1 MPAPR
6 LRVHLAALLGYT
18 CVALLFAWPLPVHL
32 SDSFLG
38 DPSGDTGVYIWNLWV
53 FRHEIVAH
61 HAFPFLTHEI
71 LTLDPG
77 AVPLTLHNYT
87 TFANVLAFLLLGA
100 FDLVTVFNLIT
111 IGSLVMAAYAMFV
124 FANRRTGDA
133 GAAFLGGLLFGFSPF
148 MSARAGAHF
157 SLVQVAPIPIFGLVL
172 FSMWQ
177 RPTLRLAA
185 VAGVVM
191 AWAFLSDPYY
201 AVYCLMML
209 MVMVGHS
216 LATIERRPD
225 AVRTVWW
232 RMVLDLLLLSVAG
245 LIAGIA
251 IRGGGRLELFGLR
264 LSMTRL
270 YTPVLLFTVLLAF
283 RTWLVVRL
291 KFSWRPLQ
299 FRYFRTAIVGTF
311 ACAVLLSPVLFAM
324 ASPQAGRPWR
334 GPHILWRSSAPG
346 VDMASWLTPNPLHP
360 LWGSGQ
366 DSWLARLPNG
376 FDENV
381 ASFSLIALAVI
392 VFAVVRAGFRGP
404 LGWWIFTA
412 IFACLSLGPFVSVAG
427 VNTYVPTPWAVLR
440 YLPIIGAARM
450 PTRMTILVMLGLSML
465 FAMAVAHLR
474 RRVARPR
481 LVVACIAVLLVF
493 ELLPAP
499 RPVFSAAVPELHRI
513 IRDDPEPVRVLNLP
527 FGLKDGLSERG
538 SFSARSQY
546 FQTVHEKRLIGGYL
560 SRLPD
565 DAIARYRRHPVVRVL
580 LRLSEGRALE
590 PGMEEEALAAAPEF
604 VHRMQLG
611 YVVLDTGMCSP
622 ELVAFVK
629 KAFPMSRLTVEGP
642 WELYR
647 TPLASPGA
655 VPQGRPE

>member
-1 MPAPR
+1 MPAPQ
-6 LRVHLAALLGYT
+6 LRVHLAALLGYVS
-18 CVALLFAWPLPVHL
+18 VALLFAWPLPVHL

-38 DPSGDTGVYIWNLWV
+38 DPKGDTGVYIWNLWV
-53 FRHEIVAH
+53 FRHELVAH

-87 TFANVLAFLLLGA
+87 TFANLLAFLLLA
-100 FDLVTVFNLIT
+100 ALDLVTVFNLIT
-111 IGSLVMAAYAMFV
+111 IGSGVMAAYAMFLY
-124 FANRRTGDA
+124 ARKRAGDA

-172 FSMWQ
+172 FGMFQ
-177 RPTLRLAA
+177 RPTLKLAA
-185 VAGVVM
+185 AGGVVT
-191 AWAFLSDPYY
+191 AWAFLCDPYY

-209 MVMVGHS
+209 MVMVGYS
-216 LATIERRPD
+216 LATIELRPAAD
-225 AVRTVWW
+225 RHVWW
-232 RMVLDLLLLSVAG
+232 RMVLDLVLLSLAG
-245 LIAGIA
+245 LIVGIA
-251 IRGGGRLELFGLR
+251 IRGGGRVELFGLR
-264 LSMTRL
+264 VSMTRL
-270 YTPVLLFTVLLAF
+270 YTPVLLFTLLLAF
-283 RTWLVVRL
+283 RAWLMVRL
-291 KFSWRPLQ
+291 KFSWRAP
-299 FRYFRTAIVGTF
+299 FNARYLRTAIVGAFT
-311 ACAVLLSPVLFAM
+311 CAMLLSPVLVAM
-324 ASPQAGRPWR
+324 ATPQAGRPWR
-334 GPHILWRSSAPG
+334 GPSILWRSSAPG
-346 VDMASWLTPNPLHP
+346 VDVAAWLTPNPLHP

-366 DSWLARLPNG
+366 DSWLAHLPNG

-381 ASFSLIALAVI
+381 ASFSLIAVAVI
-392 VFAVVRAGFRGP
+392 VFAAVRSGFRGP
-404 LGWWIFTA
+404 LGWWIFTG
-412 IFACLSLGPFVSVAG
+412 IFACLSLGPFITVAG

-474 RRVARPR
+474 SRVARPR
-481 LVVACIAVLLVF
+481 LLVACLAVLLIF

-499 RPVFSAAVPELHRI
+499 RPVFSAAVPEVHRVI
-513 IRDDPEPVRVLNLP
+513 HDDPRPVRVLNLP

-538 SFSARSQY
+538 SYSARYQY

-565 DAIARYRRHPVVRVL
+565 DAIPRYRRHPLIRVL

-611 YVVLDTGMCSP
+611 YVVLDTGMVSP
-622 ELVAFVK
+622 ELAAFAR
-629 KAFPMSRLTVEGP
+629 KAFPMSPVAVEGP
-642 WELYR
+642 FELYR
-647 TPLASPGA
+647 TPLASLASP
-655 VPQGRPE
+655 VP

>member
-1 MPAPR
+1 MPASQ

-18 CVALLFAWPLPVHL
+18 CVALLFAWPLPVDL
-32 SDSFLG
+32 SKSFLG
-38 DPSGDTGVYIWNLWV
+38 DPSGDTGVYVWNLWV

-61 HAFPFLTHEI
+61 HAYPFLTHEI
-71 LTLDPG
+71 LTLDPA

-87 TFANVLAFLLLGA
+87 TFANAVAFPLLAV
-100 FDLVTVFNLIT
+100 FDLVTVFNGIT
-111 IGSLVMAAYAMFV
+111 IASGVMAAYAMFL
-124 FANRRTGDA
+124 FARRRTGDT

-148 MSARAGAHF
+148 MTARSGAHF

-172 FSMWQ
+172 FGMWQ

-209 MVMVGHS
+209 LVMVGHS
-216 LATIERRPD
+216 LTTIEPRPADVRR
-225 AVRTVWW
+225 VWW
-232 RMVLDLLLLSVAG
+232 RMVLDLLLLSLAG

-270 YTPVLLFTVLLAF
+270 YTPVLLFTVLLAL
-283 RTWLVVRL
+283 RMWLVVRL
-291 KFSWRPLQ
+291 KFSWRPLE
-299 FRYFRTAIVGTF
+299 FRYLRTAIVGAF
-311 ACAVLLSPVLFAM
+311 ACAVMLSPVLYAM
-324 ASPQAGRPWR
+324 ATPQAGRPWR
-334 GPHILWRSSAPG
+334 GPRILWRSSAPG
-346 VDMASWLTPNPLHP
+346 IDVGAWLTPNPLHP
-360 LWGSGQ
+360 LWGAGQ
-366 DSWLARLPNG
+366 DSWLAGLPNG

-381 ASFSLIALAVI
+381 ASLSWIAIAVI
-392 VFAVVRAGFRGP
+392 AFAALKAGFRGP
-404 LGWWIFTA
+404 RGWWIFTG

-427 VNTYVPTPWAVLR
+427 INTYVPTPWALLR

-474 RRVARPR
+474 NRLARPR
-481 LVVACIAVLLVF
+481 LTVACIAVLLIF
-493 ELLPAP
+493 ELLPSP
-499 RPVFSAAVPELHRI
+499 RPLFSAAVPKLHRI
-513 IRDDPEPVRVLNLP
+513 VRNDPRPVRIMNLP

-538 SFSARSQY
+538 AFSARYQY

-580 LRLSEGRALE
+580 LRLSEERPLE

-604 VHRMQLG
+604 VQRMQLG
-611 YVVLDTGMCSP
+611 YVVIDSGLCSP
-622 ELVAFVK
+622 GLVAFVK
-629 KAFPMSRLTVEGP
+629 KAFPMSLVTVEGP

-647 TPLASPGA
+647 TPFALPD
-655 VPQGRPE
+655 VRP

>member
-1 MPAPR
+1 MPAPQ

-38 DPSGDTGVYIWNLWV
+38 DPKGDTGVYVWNLWV

-71 LTLDPG
+71 LTLDPA

-87 TFANVLAFLLLGA
+87 TFANVVAFLLLGA

-111 IGSLVMAAYAMFV
+111 IGSGVMAAYAMFL
-124 FANRRTGDA
+124 FATKRAGDA

-148 MSARAGAHF
+148 MSARAEAHF

-172 FSMWQ
+172 FSMFQ

-191 AWAFLSDPYY
+191 AWAFLSDPYF

-209 MVMVGHS
+209 MVMVGYS
-216 LATIERRPD
+216 LATIERRPAD
-225 AVRTVWW
+225 TRSVWW
-232 RMVLDLLLLSVAG
+232 RMVLDLLLLSLAG

-251 IRGGGRLELFGLR
+251 IRGGGRLELIGLR

-270 YTPVLLFTVLLAF
+270 YTPVLLLTVLLVL
-283 RTWLVVRL
+283 RIWLVVRL
-291 KFSWRPLQ
+291 RFSWRGPLN
-299 FRYFRTAIVGTF
+299 FRYLRTAAVGAF
-311 ACAVLLSPVLFAM
+311 ACAVILSPVLYAM
-324 ASPQAGRPWR
+324 ATPHGGRPWR
-334 GPHILWRSSAPG
+334 GPRVLWRSSAPG
-346 VDMASWLTPNPLHP
+346 VDLVSWLTPNPLHP
-360 LWGSGQ
+360 LWGTGE
-366 DSWLARLPNG
+366 DSWLAHLPNG

-381 ASFSLIALAVI
+381 ASLSWIAVAVI
-392 VFAVVRAGFRGP
+392 VLSMLRAGFRGP
-404 LGWWIFTA
+404 IGWWVFTG
-412 IFACLSLGPFVSVAG
+412 IFAWLSLGPFVSVAG
-427 VNTYVPTPWAVLR
+427 INTYVPTPWAVLR

-450 PTRMTILVMLGLSML
+450 PTRMTIVVMLGVSML

-474 RRVARPR
+474 NRMARPR
-481 LVVACIAVLLVF
+481 LMVACIAVLLVF
-493 ELLPAP
+493 ELLPSP
-499 RPVFSAAVPELHRI
+499 RPVYSATVPQLHHTI
-513 IRDDPEPVRVLNLP
+513 GKDPRPVRVMNLP

-538 SFSARSQY
+538 AFSARYQY

-580 LRLSEGRALE
+580 LRLSEGRALDA
-590 PGMEEEALAAAPEF
+590 GMEEEALSAAPEF
-604 VHRMQLG
+604 VQRMELG
-611 YVVLDTGMCSP
+611 YVVIDTGLCSP

-629 KAFPMSRLTVEGP
+629 KAFPMSPMMVEGP

-647 TPLASPGA
+647 TPFASSA
-655 VPQGRPE
+655 VVP

>member
-1 MPAPR
+1 MPALQ
-6 LRVHLAALLGYT
+6 LRVHLAVLLGYT

-32 SDSFLG
+32 SDALLG
-38 DPSGDTGVYIWNLWV
+38 DPQGDTGVYIWNLWV
-53 FRHEIVAH
+53 FRHEIVVH

-71 LTLDPG
+71 LTLDPA
-77 AVPLTLHNYT
+77 AVPLSLHNYT
-87 TFANVLAFLLLGA
+87 TFADVLAFLLLGA

-111 IGSLVMAAYAMFV
+111 IGSTLMAAYAMFL

-133 GAAFLGGLLFGFSPF
+133 GGAFLGGLLFGFSPY
-148 MSARAGAHF
+148 MSARASAHF
-157 SLVQVAPIPIFGLVL
+157 SLVQVAPMPIFGLVL
-172 FSMWQ
+172 FGMWR

-216 LATIERRPD
+216 LATLERRP
-225 AVRTVWW
+225 AAIRSVWW
-232 RMVLDLLLLSVAG
+232 RMVLDLLILSLAG
-245 LIAGIA
+245 LVVGIA

-270 YTPVLLFTVLLAF
+270 YTPVLLLTLLLAV
-283 RTWLVVRL
+283 RVWLVVRL
-291 KFSWRPLQ
+291 KFSWRAPFKFSYL
-299 FRYFRTAIVGTF
+299 RTAVVGAF
-311 ACAVLLSPVLFAM
+311 ACAVMLSPVLYAM
-324 ASPQAGRPWR
+324 VTPQAGRPWR
-334 GPHILWRSSAPG
+334 GPRILWRSSAPG
-346 VDMASWLTPNPLHP
+346 VDLASWLTPNPLHP

-392 VFAVVRAGFRGP
+392 VFAIVRAGFRGP

-474 RRVARPR
+474 SRMARPR
-481 LVVACIAVLLVF
+481 LTVACIAVLLIF

-499 RPVFSAAVPELHRI
+499 RQVFSAAVPEVHRI
-513 IRDDPEPVRVLNLP
+513 IRNDPAPVRVMNLP

-538 SFSARSQY
+538 AFSARYQY
-546 FQTVHEKRLIGGYL
+546 FQTVHEKRLIGGYI

-565 DAIARYRRHPVVRVL
+565 DAIPRYRQHPLVRVL
-580 LRLSEGRALE
+580 LRLSEARPLE

-611 YVVLDTGMCSP
+611 YVVLDTGLCSP

-629 KAFPMSRLTVEGP
+629 KAFPMSLVLTEGP

-647 TPLASPGA
+647 TPFASDA
-655 VPQGRPE
+655 VARGDP

>member
-1 MPAPR
+1 MPALR
-6 LRVHLAALLGYT
+6 LRVHLAALLGYV

-32 SDSFLG
+32 SESFFG
-38 DPSGDTGVYIWNLWV
+38 DPAGDTGVYVWNLWV

-71 LTLDPG
+71 LTLDPA

-87 TFANVLAFLLLGA
+87 TFANVVAFLMLRV
-100 FDLVTVFNLIT
+100 FDLVTVFNVIT
-111 IGSLVMAAYAMFV
+111 IASGVMAAYAMFLY
-124 FANRRTGDA
+124 AAKRTGDA

-148 MSARAGAHF
+148 MTARSGAHF
-157 SLVQVAPIPIFGLVL
+157 SLVQVAPIPIFGMVL
-172 FSMWQ
+172 FGMWQ

-216 LATIERRPD
+216 LATIERRPAD
-225 AVRTVWW
+225 IRRVWW
-232 RMVLDLLLLSVAG
+232 RMVLDLLLLSLAG

-270 YTPVLLFTVLLAF
+270 YTPVLLFTVLLAL
-283 RTWLVVRL
+283 RVWLMVRL
-291 KFSWRPLQ
+291 RFSWRPLE
-299 FRYFRTAIVGTF
+299 FRYLRTAIVGAF
-311 ACAVLLSPVLFAM
+311 ACAVMLSPVLYAM
-324 ASPQAGRPWR
+324 ATPQAGRPWR
-334 GPHILWRSSAPG
+334 GPHVLWRSSAPG
-346 VDMASWLTPNPLHP
+346 VDVAAWLTPNPLHP

-366 DSWLARLPNG
+366 GSWLAHLPNG

-381 ASFSLIALAVI
+381 ASLSWVALVVIA
-392 VFAVVRAGFRGP
+392 FAVARSGFRGP
-404 LGWWIFTA
+404 SGWWIFTGL
-412 IFACLSLGPFVSVAG
+412 FAGLSLGPFVSVG
-427 VNTYVPTPWAVLR
+427 GINTYVPTPWALLR

-474 RRVARPR
+474 LRLARPR
-481 LVVACIAVLLVF
+481 LAVACIAVLLIF
-493 ELLPAP
+493 ELLPSP
-499 RPVFSAAVPELHRI
+499 RPVFSAAVPEVHRI
-513 IRDDPEPVRVLNLP
+513 IRNDPRPVRVMNLP

-538 SFSARSQY
+538 VYSARYQY

-580 LRLSEGRALE
+580 LRLSEARPLE

-604 VHRMQLG
+604 VERMQLG
-611 YVVLDTGMCSP
+611 YIVLDAGMCSP
-622 ELVAFVK
+622 ELVAFAK
-629 KAFPMSRLTVEGP
+629 KAFPMSLVTVEGL

-647 TPLASPGA
+647 TPLAAPD
-655 VPQGRPE
+655 VRP